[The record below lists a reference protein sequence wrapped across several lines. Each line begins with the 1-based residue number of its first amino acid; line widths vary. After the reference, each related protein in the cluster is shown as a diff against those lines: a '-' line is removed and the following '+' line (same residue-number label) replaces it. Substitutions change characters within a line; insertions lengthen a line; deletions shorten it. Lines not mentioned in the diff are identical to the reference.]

1 MQIAM
6 LARGLQKTVVDNSP
20 AILTAIGV
28 AGTVSTAV
36 LSAKAHGTASV
47 DILKYEEE
55 LHVVVTPRERFDLT
69 WKLYIPAVATGT
81 ATIACIIGANTI
93 STKRQAALATAFSLS
108 EVAFKEYKDKVVEQI
123 GANKEQAVV
132 DSIAQDR
139 VAANPVSSNQVLV
152 ASGGN
157 VLCYESMS
165 GRYFRSD
172 VETIRKAEND
182 INRQILTDMYASQ
195 NEFNVLIGLP
205 PTSYG
210 EEVGWTIDKKLEIQ
224 LSAVL
229 SEDGK
234 PCLCIGYLWTPVRD
248 YHKIGG

>member
-36 LSAKAHGTASV
+36 LAAKAHGAATLEVMNFEDRRA
-47 DILKYEEE
+47 
-55 LHVVVTPRERFDLT
+55 VVIEPRQRFELT

-123 GANKEQAVV
+123 GANKEQSVV
-132 DSIAQDR
+132 DAVAQDR
-139 VAANPVSSNQVLV
+139 VVANPVSSNQVLV
-152 ASGGN
+152 TSGGD

-182 INRQILTDMYASQ
+182 VNRQILTDMYASQ
-195 NEFNVLIGLP
+195 NDFNTRIGLP

-210 EEVGWTIDKKLEIQ
+210 EEVGWTIDKKLEVQ
-224 LSAVL
+224 LSAVM
-229 SEDGK
+229 SEDSK
-234 PCLCIGYLWTPVRD
+234 PCLCIGYLWTPIRD
-248 YHKIGG
+248 YHKFSG